1 LKELIDFTLFNYGG
15 YTIKVFAIVKIVI
28 AYFLL
33 KLLLY
38 SLRLVIYRSRKFDIA
53 KKYSLFKLIKYVVHA
68 FAIILLIHLLG
79 FDVKFL
85 LLGSSALLVGL
96 GFGLQNL
103 FSDFIS
109 GIIILIDATVKVDDV
124 IEVNGLVGKVVRIN
138 FRTTIII
145 TRDDKYII
153 VPNTDLTK
161 NQLINWT
168 LNNVDSR
175 FEINV
180 GVSYGSD
187 VNLVMKI
194 LTEAA
199 SSVALVDDKPE
210 PFVRFQD
217 YGDSSIDFTL
227 YFWSFE
233 VFRIESIKSDIRVK
247 IFELFRV
254 HNVEIPFPQRVLHYP
269 KSQKNHD

>member
-1 LKELIDFTLFNYGG
+1 MKEIIDFTLINYGG
-15 YTIKVFAIVKIVI
+15 FTFKVFSLIQIILFYFIIKIV
-28 AYFLL
+28 
-33 KLLLY
+33 LY
-38 SLRLVIYRSRKFDIA
+38 SIKLIINKSKKFDTA
-53 KKYSLFKLIKYVVHA
+53 KKYSLYQLIKYVVYA
-68 FAIILLIHLLG
+68 FSIMVFLHLLG
-79 FDVKFL
+79 FDVKYL
-85 LLGSSALLVGL
+85 LLGSSVLLVGL

-109 GIIILIDATVKVDDV
+109 GIIILIDRSVKVNDV
-124 IEVNGLVGKVVRIN
+124 IEINGLIGKVVKIN

-145 TRDDKYII
+145 TRDDKNII
-153 VPNTDLTK
+153 IPNTDLTK

-168 LNNVDSR
+168 LTESDSR
-175 FEINV
+175 FEVNV

-194 LTEAA
+194 LKEAA

-217 YGDSSIDFTL
+217 YGDSSIDFTV

-247 IFELFRV
+247 IFALFRE

-269 KSQKNHD
+269 KSKENNE